1 MVNITKYCRV
11 AKCMVRSIVESGWL
25 PHSSG
30 TLYSGVKLLHCIVHG
45 TKYCIVHGMK
55 HCIVHGTKY
64 CTVHGTSGVG
74 YLIAS
79 HFIDMRRRLDK
90 EGKVRPVIVHR
101 LMSFVVSTIIIYESS
116 SSSS

>member
-45 TKYCIVHGMK
+45 TKYCIE
-55 HCIVHGTKY
+55 
-64 CTVHGTSGVG
+64 HGTSGVG